1 MRLFAA
7 GTDAEIVIF
16 DKIIDRKPGG
26 SSMQRPSF
34 RRTPLATG
42 VALALGATVMSP
54 AVAQEEVIEEIVAVG
69 IRGSLQSSMVQ
80 KRDAQG
86 VSDGIIAED
95 IGKFPDTN
103 LAESMQRITGVS
115 IDRSA
120 IGEGSKVTVRG
131 VGPDFNLVTLNGRQ
145 MPGTT
150 ILDNDE
156 SGNRSFDFANLAS
169 EAVSAINVYKTSQAR
184 LPSGGM
190 GATIDIKTARPLD
203 SSDMVFSLGAK
214 AVLDGSVEN
223 GDSAT
228 PEISGIFSNTSADGR
243 FGVAVSASYQERNL
257 GYNQASHGAGWRTTF
272 AGLNDTWTS
281 LPAEGT
287 NGTTTTNRPTG
298 LYMLPQN
305 VSYTFNDVQ
314 RERTNGQLVLQFAPT
329 DTITATL
336 DYTYAENEIMTQDA
350 ELSAWNGL
358 GATVISEYS
367 DGPIA
372 VPITYSSNGGA
383 DFGGNHTNKGVNH
396 QLDSIGF
403 NLAWDPTDNL
413 SLQLDYHDS
422 ESDSGP
428 AGKYGTNNDIG
439 FMSLNR
445 DITDFNTVGDFPVQ
459 GVSWTNATAADV
471 AQFQTTGSAF
481 RTALSNNTVE
491 QLRLGG
497 SYFFD
502 NEAYSLD
509 FGVMTTDVDNR
520 SAFSQ
525 VQEETWGGSGTP
537 ADYDDSLFVLDNVAG
552 YFSGVSGCCDS
563 SVTPEFIRLSSFD
576 DALAAARVAVPD
588 DRRWNTPTGPSDPNA
603 DKVVDKLTNEETTAA
618 YVQFSA
624 SFDIGD
630 KPANLSAGLRWEET
644 DVTSSALVPVVTA
657 MTWNSNNEFGL
668 VNSGQDYTT
677 LTGKYD
683 YVLPSI
689 DFNVELTEDVILRL
703 GYSETIGRPNWNQI
717 QGGQVLN
724 EARRGADSRGSEGNP
739 ALLPLESTNIDLSV
753 EWYYGSGSYLSVAYF
768 DKSIDNFV
776 SETIVLGTP
785 FNLPHPTEGPRFAEA
800 DAATGGTG
808 DLTLI
813 RQYIFDNY
821 GNTPEVTATGV
832 DASGNTTGTI
842 AGVVGEDPAA
852 VFRITTQ
859 TNADESGVDGWEL
872 AVQHFF
878 GDSGFGVSANY
889 TMVDGDEKYDNTLTC
904 PAGGILDF
912 CSQGDPIQ
920 QFAIEGISDSA
931 NLIGFFEN
939 DKWST
944 RIAYN
949 WRDEYLTN
957 RNFAGQVNPE
967 YVESYGQWD
976 GNVSYNVNDQLTII
990 LEGINITDEYT
1001 RSYVRTPGATGFV
1014 TTLGARYMIGARYD
1028 FR

>member
-1 MRLFAA
+1 
-7 GTDAEIVIF
+7 
-16 DKIIDRKPGG
+16 
-26 SSMQRPSF
+26 MQKVRF
-34 RRTPLATG
+34 HRNPLAAG
-42 VALALGATVMSP
+42 VALALGVAATSP
-54 AVAQEEVIEEIVAVG
+54 AVAQDDEVIEEIITIG
-69 IRGSLQSSMVQ
+69 IRGSLQSSMIQ

-115 IDRSA
+115 IDRTA

-131 VGPDFNLVTLNGRQ
+131 VGADFNLVTLNGRQ

-150 ILDNDE
+150 INDNSE
-156 SGNRSFDFANLAS
+156 SGSRSFDFANLAS

-190 GATIDIKTARPLD
+190 GATVDIKTARPLD
-203 SSDMVFSLGAK
+203 SSETVASFGAK
-214 AVLDGSVEN
+214 LVMDDSVVN
-223 GDSAT
+223 GDDVT
-228 PEISGIFSNTSADGR
+228 PEISGIFSTQTDDGR
-243 FGVAVSASYQERNL
+243 FGVGVSASYQERNL

-287 NGTTTTNRPTG
+287 NGTTTVNRPTG

-314 RERTNGQLVLQFAPT
+314 RERINGQLVLQFAPT

-358 GATVISEYS
+358 GATVVSEFT
-367 DGPIA
+367 DGPVA
-372 VPITYSSNGGA
+372 VPIRYNSNGGA

-413 SLQLDYHDS
+413 SLHLDYHDS

-428 AGKYGTNNDIG
+428 AGQYGTNNDIG
-439 FMSLNR
+439 FFSLNR
-445 DITDFNTVGDFPVQ
+445 DTTDMYTQGDFPVQ
-459 GVSWTNATAADV
+459 GVTWTNASSLDV

-481 RTALSNNTVE
+481 RTSLSNNTVE

-502 NEAYSLD
+502 NEAFSLD
-509 FGVMTTDVDNR
+509 FGVMTTEVNNR
-520 SAFSQ
+520 SSFSE
-525 VQEETWGGSGTP
+525 VMYETWGGSGTP
-537 ADYDDSLFVLDNVAG
+537 GDYADSLFVVDNVAG
-552 YFSGVSGCCDS
+552 YFSGISGCCDS
-563 SVTPEFIRLSSFD
+563 TVTPEFVRLSSFE
-576 DALAAARVAVPD
+576 DALAAARVAVPTP
-588 DRRWNTPTGPSDPNA
+588 DRWITPTGPTDPRA
-603 DKVVDKLTNEETTAA
+603 TKRIDKLTKEETTAVYA
-618 YVQFSA
+618 QFNA
-624 SFDIGD
+624 SFEMGD

-644 DVTSSALVPVVTA
+644 DVTSSALVPVVTGI
-657 MTWNSNNEFGL
+657 TWNSNNEFAL
-668 VNSGQDYTT
+668 VNQGEDYTT
-677 LTGKYD
+677 LFGNYD
-683 YVLPSI
+683 YVLPSL
-689 DFNVELTEDVILRL
+689 DFNVELTEDVIVRF

-717 QGGQVLN
+717 QGGQVLT
-724 EARRGADSRGSEGNP
+724 EARRGNDSRGSQGNP
-739 ALLPLESTNIDLSV
+739 ALLPLESTNLDLSV
-753 EWYYGSGSYLSVAYF
+753 EWYYGDGSYLSVAYF
-768 DKSIDNFV
+768 DKSIDNYV
-776 SETIVLGTP
+776 SETVVFETP

-800 DAATGGTG
+800 DAATGGIG
-808 DLTLI
+808 DLAAI
-813 RQYIFDNY
+813 RQYIFENY
-821 GNTPEVTATGV
+821 ANTPEVTITGTNP
-832 DASGNTTGTI
+832 DGTFQGTI
-842 AGVVGEDPAA
+842 AGVAGEDPAA
-852 VFRITTQ
+852 VFQITTQ
-859 TNADESGVDGWEL
+859 TNAAKSGVDGWEL
-872 AVQHFF
+872 ALQHFF
-878 GDSGFGVSANY
+878 GDTGFGVSANY
-889 TMVDGDEKYDNTLTC
+889 TIVDADDTYNNTLVD
-904 PAGGILDF
+904 AGGF
-912 CSQGDPIQ
+912 PVA

-939 DKWST
+939 DQWST

-967 YVESYGQWD
+967 YVEAYGQWD
-976 GNVSYNVNDQLTII
+976 ANVSYIVNDQLTVT

-1001 RSYVRTPGATGFV
+1001 RSYVRTPGATGYA
-1014 TTLGARYMIGARYD
+1014 TTLGPRWMLGARYD
-1028 FR
+1028 FQ

>member
-1 MRLFAA
+1 MH
-7 GTDAEIVIF
+7 
-16 DKIIDRKPGG
+16 K
-26 SSMQRPSF
+26 PSF
-34 RRTPLATG
+34 TRTPLAAG
-42 VALALGATVMSP
+42 VAFALGATAAVP
-54 AVAQEEVIEEIVAVG
+54 AVAQDSGDDEAIEEVVVMG
-69 IRGSLQSSMVQ
+69 IRGSLQSSMIQ

-120 IGEGSKVTVRG
+120 IGEGSRVTVRG

-150 ILDNDE
+150 IEDNTE
-156 SGNRSFDFANLAS
+156 SAKRSFDFANLAS
-169 EAVSAINVYKTSQAR
+169 ESVSAINVYKTSQAR

-190 GATIDIKTARPLD
+190 GATIDIMTARPLD
-203 SSDMVFSLGAK
+203 NPDMVASFGVK
-214 AVLDGSVEN
+214 AVIDDSVVN
-223 GDSAT
+223 GDDVT
-228 PEISGIFSNTSADGR
+228 PEISGIFSTTSADGR
-243 FGVAVSASYQERNL
+243 FGVGVSASYQERNL
-257 GYNQASHGAGWRTTF
+257 GYNQAGHGAGWRTTF

-287 NGTTTTNRPTG
+287 NGTTTVNRPTG

-314 RERTNGQLVLQFAPT
+314 RERLNGQLVLQFAPT

-358 GATVISEYS
+358 GATVISEFT
-367 DGPIA
+367 DGPVA
-372 VPITYSSNGGA
+372 VPISYSSNGGA

-428 AGKYGTNNDIG
+428 AGKYGTNNDVG
-439 FMSLNR
+439 FFSLNR
-445 DITDFNTVGDFPVQ
+445 DRTGMYTRGDFPVQ
-459 GVSWTNATAADV
+459 DVTWTNADALDV
-471 AQFQTTGSAF
+471 TQFQTTGSAF
-481 RTALSNNTVE
+481 RTSLSTNTVE

-497 SYFFD
+497 SYFFEND
-502 NEAYSLD
+502 AFSLD
-509 FGVMTTDVDNR
+509 FGVMTTDVNNR
-520 SAFSQ
+520 SSFA
-525 VQEETWGGSGTP
+525 EAMYETWGGSGTP
-537 ADYDDSLFVLDNVAG
+537 GDYDDSLFVVDNVAG
-552 YFSGVSGCCDS
+552 YFSDVSGCCDS
-563 SVTPEFIRLSSFD
+563 SVTPEFVRLSNFD
-576 DALAAARVAVPD
+576 AAIAAARVAVPTEN
-588 DRRWNTPTGPSDPNA
+588 RWITPTGPTDPRA
-603 DKVVDKLTNEETTAA
+603 TKGVDKLTNEETTAA
-618 YVQFSA
+618 YVQFNA
-624 SFDIGD
+624 SFEMAN
-630 KPANLSAGLRWEET
+630 KPTNLSAGLRWEET

-657 MTWNSNNEFGL
+657 ITWNSNNEFGL
-668 VNSGQDYTT
+668 VNSGEDYTT

-683 YVLPSI
+683 YVLPSL
-689 DFNVELTEDVILRL
+689 DFNVELTEDIIVRF

-717 QGGQVLN
+717 QGGQVLT
-724 EARRGADSRGSEGNP
+724 EARRGNDSRGSQGNP
-739 ALLPLESTNIDLSV
+739 NLLPLESTNIDLSV
-753 EWYYGSGSYLSVAYF
+753 EWYYGDGSYLSVAYF

-776 SETIVLGTP
+776 SESIVLDTP

-800 DAATGGTG
+800 DAATGGVG
-808 DLTLI
+808 DLALI
-813 RQYIFDNY
+813 RQYIFENY
-821 GNTPEVTATGV
+821 ADTPEVTITGTNP
-832 DASGNTTGTI
+832 DGTFQGTI
-842 AGVVGEDPAA
+842 AGVAGEDPAA

-859 TNADESGVDGWEL
+859 TNAAKSGVDGWEL

-878 GDSGFGVSANY
+878 GDTGFGVSANY
-889 TMVDGDEKYDNTLTC
+889 TIVDADDTYNNTLTC
-904 PAGGILDF
+904 PVGGIPDV
-912 CSQGDPIQ
+912 CSNPGDPIQ

-939 DKWST
+939 DQWSV
-944 RIAYN
+944 RLAYN

-967 YVESYGQWD
+967 YVEAYGQWD
-976 GNVSYNVNDQLTII
+976 GNVSYNVNDQLTVT

-1001 RSYVRTPGATGFV
+1001 RSYVRVPGATGYV
-1014 TTLGARYMIGARYD
+1014 TTLGARFMIGARYN
-1028 FR
+1028 FE

>member
-1 MRLFAA
+1 
-7 GTDAEIVIF
+7 
-16 DKIIDRKPGG
+16 
-26 SSMQRPSF
+26 MQKVRF
-34 RRTPLATG
+34 HRNPLAAG
-42 VALALGATVMSP
+42 VALALGVAATSP
-54 AVAQEEVIEEIVAVG
+54 AVAQDDEVIEEIVTIG
-69 IRGSLQSSMVQ
+69 IRGSLQSSMIQ

-115 IDRSA
+115 IDRTA

-131 VGPDFNLVTLNGRQ
+131 VGADFNLVTLNGRQ

-150 ILDNDE
+150 IQDNSE
-156 SGNRSFDFANLAS
+156 SGSRSFDFANLAS

-190 GATIDIKTARPLD
+190 GATVDIKTARPLD
-203 SSDMVFSLGAK
+203 SSETVASFGAK
-214 AVLDGSVEN
+214 LVMDDSVVN
-223 GDSAT
+223 GDDVT
-228 PEISGIFSNTSADGR
+228 PEISGIFSTQTDDGR
-243 FGVAVSASYQERNL
+243 FGVGVSASYQERNL

-287 NGTTTTNRPTG
+287 NGTTTVNRPTG

-314 RERTNGQLVLQFAPT
+314 RERINGQLVLQFAPT

-358 GATVISEYS
+358 GATVVSEFT
-367 DGPIA
+367 DGPVA
-372 VPITYSSNGGA
+372 VPIRYNSNGGA

-413 SLQLDYHDS
+413 SLHLDYHDS

-428 AGKYGTNNDIG
+428 AGQYGTNNDIG
-439 FMSLNR
+439 FFSLNR
-445 DITDFNTVGDFPVQ
+445 DTTDMYTQGDFPVQ
-459 GVSWTNATAADV
+459 GVTWTNASSLDV

-481 RTALSNNTVE
+481 RTSLSNNTVE

-502 NEAYSLD
+502 NEAFSLD
-509 FGVMTTDVDNR
+509 FGVMTTEVNNR
-520 SAFSQ
+520 SSFSE
-525 VQEETWGGSGTP
+525 VMYETWGGSGTP
-537 ADYDDSLFVLDNVAG
+537 GDYADSLFVVDNVAG
-552 YFSGVSGCCDS
+552 YFSGISGCCDS
-563 SVTPEFIRLSSFD
+563 TVTPEFVRLSSFE
-576 DALAAARVAVPD
+576 DALAAARVAVPTP
-588 DRRWNTPTGPSDPNA
+588 DRWITPTGPTDPRA
-603 DKVVDKLTNEETTAA
+603 TKRIDKLTKEETTAVYA
-618 YVQFSA
+618 QFNA
-624 SFDIGD
+624 SFEMGD

-644 DVTSSALVPVVTA
+644 DVTSSALVPVVTGI
-657 MTWNSNNEFGL
+657 TWNSNNEFAL
-668 VNSGQDYTT
+668 VNQGEDYTT
-677 LTGKYD
+677 LFGNYD
-683 YVLPSI
+683 YVLPSL
-689 DFNVELTEDVILRL
+689 DFNVELTEDVIVRF

-717 QGGQVLN
+717 QGGQVLT
-724 EARRGADSRGSEGNP
+724 EARRGNDSRGSQGNP
-739 ALLPLESTNIDLSV
+739 ALLPLESTNLDLSV
-753 EWYYGSGSYLSVAYF
+753 EWYYGDGSYLSVAYF
-768 DKSIDNFV
+768 DKSIDNYV
-776 SETIVLGTP
+776 SETVVFETP

-800 DAATGGTG
+800 DAATGGIG
-808 DLTLI
+808 DLAAI
-813 RQYIFDNY
+813 RQYIFENY
-821 GNTPEVTATGV
+821 ANTPEVTITGTNP
-832 DASGNTTGTI
+832 DGTFQGTI
-842 AGVVGEDPAA
+842 AGVAGEDPAA
-852 VFRITTQ
+852 VFQITTQ
-859 TNADESGVDGWEL
+859 TNAAKSGVDGWEL
-872 AVQHFF
+872 ALQHFF
-878 GDSGFGVSANY
+878 GDTGFGVSANY
-889 TMVDGDEKYDNTLTC
+889 TIVDADDTYNNTLVD
-904 PAGGILDF
+904 AGGF
-912 CSQGDPIQ
+912 PVA

-939 DKWST
+939 DQWST

-967 YVESYGQWD
+967 YVEAYGQWD
-976 GNVSYNVNDQLTII
+976 ANVSYIVNDQLTVT

-1001 RSYVRTPGATGFV
+1001 RSYVRTPGATGYA
-1014 TTLGARYMIGARYD
+1014 TTLGPRWMLGARYD
-1028 FR
+1028 FQ